1 MPDKPTEIPNK
12 GGKNPMDT
20 AVNDIKGGLTK
31 EYQKKITEK
40 VKQVRD
46 AEKIFETSKN
56 ELKALVSEYEAE
68 KAELGKFV
76 EGIK

>member
-1 MPDKPTEIPNK
+1 MSEKPAEIQGK
-12 GGKNPMDT
+12 GNKNPMDT
-20 AVNDIKGGLTK
+20 AVNDIRGALTK

-46 AEKIFETSKN
+46 AEKIFLTSKG
-56 ELKALVSEYEAE
+56 ELKDLIAEFEGE